1 MIFFC
6 TFLDYI
12 FCLKYFEE
20 WNFCRTFAAGLGRA
34 FYRQRNWRALGLVC
48 VGFCVKPPAE
58 LAGTGA
64 GVWVCVKPPAELAD
78 MWGCGGGFC
87 VCRAVFLD
95 CF

>member
-34 FYRQRNWRALGLVC
+34 FYRQRNWRALGLVW
-48 VGFCVKPPAE
+48 GFCVKQQ
-58 LAGTGA
+58 
-64 GVWVCVKPPAELAD
+64 AELAD

-87 VCRAVFLD
+87 VCRAVFRG